1 MAAKAPLAS
10 LYAEDAEEQ
19 RLVDEIKTTYDT
31 LRSALSSRRQ
41 LFDPV
46 LLAAAQGFLA
56 PTKSGSFGEALG
68 NVAALVG
75 PAQEAE
81 NKRQM
86 DMAKMRLELAQGELG
101 MRQAARGEEEFRRLV
116 RGPGPSAP
124 GAPTPPTAEADE
136 FVETPG
142 GFQVLK
148 SELTEGGSG
157 KTTPGT
163 VLPPSRPQAEGAPRG
178 FANITPADIAL
189 LASRPGMGD
198 KAKLLADMLKAEM
211 DRYAISMNGVVFDKV
226 TRSFIDIP
234 IPGQKQEDFETEFGT
249 FRMLPYE
256 YSQYMNAVRE
266 GRGKEWMDKWRGG
279 QPGIP
284 GRRTVQQ
291 IGAEAEGARTTAV
304 KGAEAEVART
314 QDAINKAE
322 GATELLATVRSV
334 RSIASRPDA
343 DKIFGI
349 FKTGEFSSFIGSLIE
364 SRVKLP
370 GASNT
375 VEVGD
380 LSGAFRNLNLTDE
393 EIARYQFALARL
405 ATVQL
410 QQAKLAAGQGQVSN
424 FERGLFAD
432 ASISDKDT
440 PATIL
445 SKLKML
451 EARADYDREL
461 ARELRRSKMSLD
473 EFKDKKEEQYQ
484 RMVDRYLDRVTN
496 IAMNIGIRPRTGQ
509 APGPTTS
516 KPQTPFGPSRDK
528 LRDELGI

>member
-19 RLVDEIKTTYDT
+19 RLVNEIKNTYET
-31 LRSALSSRRQ
+31 LRGALSSRRQ

-56 PTKSGSFGEALG
+56 PTKSGSFGESIG

-81 NKRQM
+81 NKREM
-86 DMAKMRLELAQGELG
+86 DLAKMRLELAQGELG

-124 GAPTPPTAEADE
+124 GAPTPPTSEADE

-266 GRGKEWMDKWRGG
+266 GRGAEWMRNWRGG
-279 QPGIP
+279 QPGAP

-322 GATELLATVRSV
+322 GAADLMATIRSV
-334 RSIASRPDA
+334 KGIASRSDA
-343 DKIFGI
+343 NQIFGI
-349 FKTGEFSSFIGSLIE
+349 FQTGDFSSFVGNLISE
-364 SRVKLP
+364 RLKVP
-370 GASNT
+370 GASNSF
-375 VEVGD
+375 EVGD
-380 LSGAFRNLNLTDE
+380 LVGAYRNLGLSDDQ
-393 EIARYQFALARL
+393 IARYQVALARL
-405 ATVQL
+405 ATIQL
-410 QQAKLAAGQGQVSN
+410 QQAKLAAGQGSVSN
-424 FERGLFAD
+424 FERQLFAD
-432 ASISDKDT
+432 ASISPKDT
-440 PATIL
+440 PTTIVA
-445 SKLKML
+445 KLGML
-451 EARADYDREL
+451 EARAEFDRQL

-473 EFKDKKEEQYQ
+473 DFKEKNDTKYQ
-484 RMVDRYLDRVTN
+484 EMLDRYLDKVSN
-496 IAMNIGIRPRTGQ
+496 IAMNIGVKPKPGQ
-509 APGPTTS
+509 KPGT
-516 KPQTPFGPSRDK
+516 QTPYGASRDK